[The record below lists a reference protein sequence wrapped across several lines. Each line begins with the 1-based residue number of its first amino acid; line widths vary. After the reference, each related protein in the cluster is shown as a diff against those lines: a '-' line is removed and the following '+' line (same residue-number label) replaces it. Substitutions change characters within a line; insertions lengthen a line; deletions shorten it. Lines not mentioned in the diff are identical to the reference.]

1 MNKLSILV
9 AAGGTGGHLFPALA
23 VVEALQNITDNNIEP
38 VFVGNPERLEA
49 NIVPKLGYKFV
60 PLSVVGFSGLFS
72 LKTISLPF
80 KILQS
85 VSTCK
90 KIIQKNNIS
99 AVLCAGAYLSYPAGL
114 SAVKTNTPLFLMES
128 NVNPGKTIKLLS
140 SKADSIITS
149 FEKSKTFFNEDE
161 QKKILCFGNP
171 MRNQFE
177 KVQSKA
183 EARQRLKLD
192 PNKKTLFVFGGSL
205 GALAINKAVEKYVE
219 NDLDDSIQ
227 IIWQTG
233 KNYEYNGPAR
243 DNVVISKFIDDM
255 ATAYCASDL
264 VVSRSGATSVSEICL
279 LGKPSI
285 LVPLPSASNNEQAEN
300 AKALVE
306 KNATIMIDNSEI
318 LDRFPAEVS
327 KLFANEA
334 EMERMGGIA
343 KTFARPNASMDVA
356 KEILERISNKI

>member
-1 MNKLSILV
+1 MNKIKILV

-23 VVEALQNITDNNIEP
+23 VVEALQKITDNNIDP
-38 VFVGNPERLEA
+38 VFVGNPERLES
-49 NIVPKLGYKFV
+49 NIVPKLGYNFV

-90 KIIQKNNIS
+90 KIIQKNNIV

-114 SAVKTNTPLFLMES
+114 AAVKTGTPLFLMES

-140 SKADSIITS
+140 AKADTIITS
-149 FEKSKTFFNEDE
+149 FEKSKIFFTETE
-161 QKKILCFGNP
+161 QEKIRCFGNP
-171 MRNQFE
+171 MRNQFDHIQTKE
-177 KVQSKA
+177 
-183 EARQRLKLD
+183 EARKKLNLD
-192 PNKKTLFVFGGSL
+192 PNKKTIFVFGGSL
-205 GALAINKAVEKYVE
+205 GALAINKAVEKFVE
-219 NDLDDSIQ
+219 NIPDDSIQ
-227 IIWQTG
+227 IVWQTG
-233 KNYEYNGPAR
+233 KNYEYTGPAKG
-243 DNVVISKFIDDM
+243 NVIISKFIEDM
-255 ATAYCASDL
+255 ATPYYASDL

-318 LDRFPAEVS
+318 LDRFPIEIG
-327 KLFANEA
+327 KLLANE
-334 EMERMGGIA
+334 EELERMGRVA
-343 KTFARPNASMDVA
+343 KSFARPNASMDVA
-356 KEILERISNKI
+356 NEILERIDKR

>member
-1 MNKLSILV
+1 MNKISILV

-90 KIIQKNNIS
+90 KIIQSNNIS

-140 SKADSIITS
+140 AKADSIITS
-149 FEKSKTFFNEDE
+149 FEKSQSFFSDE
-161 QKKILCFGNP
+161 EKKKIRCFGNP
-171 MRNQFE
+171 MRDQFDH
-177 KVQSKA
+177 VQSKE
-183 EARQRLKLD
+183 EARKKLNLD
-192 PNKKTLFVFGGSL
+192 PNKKTIFVFGGSL
-205 GALAINKAVEKYVE
+205 GALAINKAVENFVE
-219 NDLDDSIQ
+219 NALDDSIQ
-227 IIWQTG
+227 LIWQTG
-233 KNYEYNGPAR
+233 KNYEYNGAEKK
-243 DNVVISKFIDDM
+243 NVIISKFIEDM
-255 ATAYCASDL
+255 ATPYNAADL

-318 LDRFPAEVS
+318 LDRFPIEVG
-327 KLFANEA
+327 KLLSSES
-334 EMERMGGIA
+334 ELERMGRVA
-343 KTFARPNASMDVA
+343 QSFARPNASMDVA
-356 KEILERISNKI
+356 KEILERIGRK